1 MTYLLLLKNNYII
14 KVSVSLI
21 IRDIWTKKHGM
32 KQRIPMDSNLWL
44 FWSMYE
50 LVYKEN
56 ILLYIQCWKKKDVK
70 TWQNSRFQVSNKLK
84 ADERWINRIYKW
96 QSLIV

>member
-1 MTYLLLLKNNYII
+1 
-14 KVSVSLI
+14 
-21 IRDIWTKKHGM
+21 
-32 KQRIPMDSNLWL
+32 
-44 FWSMYE
+44 MYE

-84 ADERWINRIYKW
+84 AAWMKGE
-96 QSLIV
+96 